1 MRSTLLIAP
10 IAAVPLS
17 ALLLVSVNI
26 FMRRRTFASAVQL
39 AGAGCLMLVVLVHVS
54 EALQI
59 LPFMGWGEPNS
70 VGHYLDLAS
79 AMLGLTLLPLGL
91 LLGLM
96 KNPDS

>member
-1 MRSTLLIAP
+1 MRSTLLIAL

-79 AMLGLTLLPLGL
+79 AMLGL
-91 LLGLM
+91 M